1 MKILVTGSSGFIGSH
16 LTEYLV
22 NKGYKVVAFDRY
34 NSNNDYGWLENSKF
48 KKKINFI
55 LGDIRDYD
63 SVFKAMKGCSGVMH
77 LAALIG
83 IPYSYYSP
91 TAYVKT
97 NIEGTL
103 NVLEAAKN
111 LKLKQVVITSTSEVY
126 GSANKKKLN
135 ESDELK
141 AQSPY
146 GI

>member
-1 MKILVTGSSGFIGSH
+1 
-16 LTEYLV
+16 
-22 NKGYKVVAFDRY
+22 
-34 NSNNDYGWLENSKF
+34 
-48 KKKINFI
+48 
-55 LGDIRDYD
+55 
-63 SVFKAMKGCSGVMH
+63 MKGCSGVMH

-126 GSANKKKLN
+126 GSANKKAMKVM
-135 ESDELK
+135 S
-141 AQSPY
+141 
-146 GI
+146 